1 MSDKQKGILC
11 LVASSFCFALMNVF
25 IRLAGDIPSIEKT
38 FFRNFIAMIVAGIAM
53 ARAHEGFAYRR
64 QDLPL
69 LTLRSVCGTLGMMC
83 NFYAVDHMLLADAT
97 AIQKLVPFFT
107 ILSSWL
113 ILKERIKSWQGGLI
127 LLAFAASLLV
137 VKPGFT
143 PDLGPAIIQFAGA
156 LAAGFAYTY
165 VRQLTLRGVAK
176 PKIIFFF
183 SAFSC
188 IAVIPFI
195 AMDFV
200 QPDAYQLLMLLCTGL
215 AASGGQFAIT
225 YAYGFAPARQISI
238 YDYSQIL
245 FSALFG
251 LVFFGQ
257 LPDWLSWLGYVL
269 LIAVALANFVL
280 SSRPDKSDPT
290 HPADDGRHPHPA
302 ADPGTTDPDSHRK
315 ERTA

>member
-1 MSDKQKGILC
+1 
-11 LVASSFCFALMNVF
+11 
-25 IRLAGDIPSIEKT
+25 
-38 FFRNFIAMIVAGIAM
+38 M

-188 IAVIPFI
+188 IAVIPLI

-257 LPDWLSWLGYVL
+257 LPDWLSWLGYAL

>member
-1 MSDKQKGILC
+1 M
-11 LVASSFCFALMNVF
+11 ASSFCFALMNVF

-38 FFRNFIAMIVAGIAM
+38 FFRNFIAMLVAAIAI

-64 QDLPL
+64 RDLPL
-69 LTLRSVCGTLGMMC
+69 LTLRSVCGTLGMLA

-113 ILKERIKSWQGGLI
+113 VLKERIRPWQTGLI

-137 VKPGFT
+137 VKPGFS
-143 PDLGPAIIQFAGA
+143 PDIWPAIIQFFGA
-156 LAAGFAYTY
+156 LAAGFAYTF

-188 IAVIPFI
+188 IAVIPLI
-195 AMDFV
+195 AMNFV
-200 QPDAYQLLMLLCTGL
+200 MPDMKQLLMLLCTGL
-215 AASGGQFAIT
+215 AASGGQFAVT

-257 LPDWLSWLGYVL
+257 LPDWLSWIGYIL
-269 LIAVALANFVL
+269 LLACAVANFVL
-280 SSRPDKSDPT
+280 SNRSGRNAGTPDT
-290 HPADDGRHPHPA
+290 QL
-302 ADPGTTDPDSHRK
+302 K
-315 ERTA
+315 EARS

>member
-1 MSDKQKGILC
+1 MSDKKKGILC
-11 LVASSFCFALMNVF
+11 IVASSFCFALMNVF

-38 FFRNFIAMIVAGIAM
+38 FFRNLIAMFVAAFAIAK
-53 ARAHEGFAYRR
+53 AGEGFSYRK

-69 LTLRSVCGTLGMMC
+69 LTWRSVCGTLGMLC

-113 ILKERIKSWQGGLI
+113 ILKERIKSWQTILI
-127 LLAFAASLLV
+127 LVAFLSSLLV
-137 VKPGFT
+137 VKPGFG
-143 PDLGPAIIQFAGA
+143 PDVFPAIIQFFGAVGAGI
-156 LAAGFAYTY
+156 AYTL
-165 VRQLTLRGVAK
+165 VRQLTLRGVSK

-188 IAVIPFI
+188 LVVIPFI

-200 QPDAYQLLMLLCTGL
+200 MPDWHQLAMLLLTGL

-225 YAYGFAPARQISI
+225 YAYGYAPARQISI

-251 LVFFGQ
+251 LVFFAQ
-257 LPDWLSWLGYVL
+257 IPDWMSWIGYVL
-269 LIAVALANFVL
+269 LVGCAVLNFVL
-280 SSRPDKSDPT
+280 SNRDSD
-290 HPADDGRHPHPA
+290 
-302 ADPGTTDPDSHRK
+302 RK
-315 ERTA
+315 KATA